1 MERTSRI
8 DLLVQMYPE
17 LELLQADGFDAAIV
31 GIDLSSERVVYDVD
45 TMIAILVSEGM
56 TPEDAVE
63 HLEFNV
69 LGAYV
74 GEKTPIYI
82 NSI

>member
-31 GIDLSSERVVYDVD
+31 GIDLSSERIVYDVD
-45 TMIAILVSEGM
+45 IMIAILVSEGM
-56 TPEDAVE
+56 IPEDAIE

-69 LGAYV
+69 LGSYV